1 MEKAV
6 KKSAEQIMQEIVH
19 EMQEVAARTKQ
30 RGIVFKKVRD
40 KKSSLDRLL
49 RTSEQAKRFMILMKA
64 AEEGLI

>member
-6 KKSAEQIMQEIVH
+6 EKSAEQIMQEIVQ

-49 RTSEQAKRFMILMKA
+49 RTPAQAKRFMILMKA